1 MIKKGKYKKGI
12 SLQDNN
18 GNDPEGNKNQKYTN

>member
-18 GNDPEGNKNQKYTN
+18 GRRKADSDKRSAGE